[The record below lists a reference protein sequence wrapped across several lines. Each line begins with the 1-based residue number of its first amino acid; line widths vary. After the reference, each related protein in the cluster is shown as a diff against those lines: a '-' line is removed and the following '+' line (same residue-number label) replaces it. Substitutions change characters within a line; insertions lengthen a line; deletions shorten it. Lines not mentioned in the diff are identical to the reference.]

1 MLRRK
6 QAAAVT
12 LSAEEAAGIKE
23 AHPSLRRLVEDAELR
38 ANLDHAVAA
47 TKRAYARFTA
57 AKTPTQALLE
67 DRKLQAEI
75 RKALDSLR
83 DVTAALAD
91 APGTAGAP
99 ARKRRRPLRKLMLLG
114 GVGAAAVAA
123 IPPLRSKLLD
133 ALFGAEEEFQYS
145 PPPAPAPAPAAPADT
160 PVSA

>member
-12 LSAEEAAGIKE
+12 LSAEDAAGITE
-23 AHPSLRRLVEDAELR
+23 ANPSLRRLVEDAEVR
-38 ANLDHAVAA
+38 ANLDHAVEA
-47 TKRAYARFTA
+47 TKRAYRRFTA
-57 AKTPTQALLE
+57 AKAPSQALLE

-83 DVTAALAD
+83 DVTAALTD
-91 APGTAGAP
+91 APGPATAS
-99 ARKRRRPLRKLMLLG
+99 ARRRRRPLRTLIGLLG
-114 GVGAAAVAA
+114 LGAVAVGA

-145 PPPAPAPAPAAPADT
+145 PPPAEGAET
-160 PVSA
+160 PGNPLNAV